1 MSLTESHPTPPH
13 PPFRRRSWYKAQE
26 GPSGVK
32 TALGRRKGLLFTIS
46 GELIDWRVLLSGSRQ
61 QTDGDNGRVGFSE
74 RFCIMLNVSKGTGL
88 QNLILV
94 Y

>member
-1 MSLTESHPTPPH
+1 M
-13 PPFRRRSWYKAQE
+13 
-26 GPSGVK
+26 K
-32 TALGRRKGLLFTIS
+32 TALDRSKELLFTIS

>member
-1 MSLTESHPTPPH
+1 M
-13 PPFRRRSWYKAQE
+13 
-26 GPSGVK
+26 K
-32 TALGRRKGLLFTIS
+32 TALDRSKELLFTLS
-46 GELIDWRVLLSGSRQ
+46 GELIDCRVSLSGSRQ
-61 QTDGDNGRVGFSE
+61 QTDRDNGRVGFSE